1 MVKQISSILAEHA
14 AAVQFEDLSPGAV
27 EATKKSL
34 LDAIGVTLAA
44 SGLGEGCKAFADLAA
59 QAGGTPESTII
70 GFGKK
75 VPAAMAALAN
85 GAMAH
90 ALDFEDAF
98 DNAPIHPNAA
108 VVAAALPVEQ
118 AVGSVSGRQRAGMER
133 RRQRIHRGPNDPG
146 KGLHGACRLCAGQSP
161 ESD

>member
-1 MVKQISSILAEHA
+1 MVEQISSILAEHIA
-14 AAVQFEDLSPGAV
+14 AAKFEDLSPGAI

-44 SGLGEGCKAFADLAA
+44 SGLGEGCKAFADLAV
-59 QAGGTPESTII
+59 QAGGTPESAII

-75 VPAAMAALAN
+75 VPASMAALAN

-98 DNAPIHPNAA
+98 DDAPIHPNAA
-108 VVAAALPVEQ
+108 VVAAAHRAAHFQTTIRQ
-118 AVGSVSGRQRAGMER
+118 AAPQA
-133 RRQRIHRGPNDPG
+133 
-146 KGLHGACRLCAGQSP
+146 
-161 ESD
+161 

>member
-14 AAVQFEDLSPGAV
+14 AAVKFEDLSPGAV

-59 QAGGTPESTII
+59 QAGGTPKSTII

-75 VPAAMAALAN
+75 VPAAMA
-85 GAMAH
+85 H
-90 ALDFEDAF
+90 ALDFEKESFPSA
-98 DNAPIHPNAA
+98 
-108 VVAAALPVEQ
+108 
-118 AVGSVSGRQRAGMER
+118 
-133 RRQRIHRGPNDPG
+133 
-146 KGLHGACRLCAGQSP
+146 SP
-161 ESD
+161 EHAGRSARGLN